1 MTFSRTTIAALL
13 VPIAL
18 IGLIA
23 AACGAEEPPPEP
35 APAAPAVA
43 DAQADDPPAP
53 APAEAAQAAPEA
65 RAAPADDP
73 PADEP
78 AAAEVA
84 EEAPEPQAAPAD
96 DPSADDPPADDTPAD
111 DAPADDPPAD
121 DAPADD
127 PPADD
132 PPADDPP
139 ADDPPAD
146 DPPADDPPADDP
158 PADDPPAADPP
169 ADDPPAVPAPLS
181 DGSPPPPAPA
191 VPDGPID
198 ARLAADLDLVFA
210 EQGVNLDA
218 LARVGASE
226 DARVAWLLSDLLRFI
241 QLGETAD
248 AAVLAFERLTG
259 SDVPPG
265 FAWPVVTNWL
275 IAWDLPAPPGYVTW
289 KRLYF
294 DRVEPGW
301 APFFDDADADIDW
314 RWLSWGG
321 VRIDDRPLSMIALPC
336 PRGCIPA
343 LNDPAVTDAAGGD
356 WYDDDRLVFGV
367 AVNGEAR
374 AYPKHIMEVHEMV
387 NDTIGGRRI
396 GMPYCTLCGSA
407 QAYFTDRPP
416 PGFETIEL
424 RTSGLLSRSNKVMF
438 DLHTFSVFDT
448 FLGVAVSGPLQD
460 EDFALEMLSV
470 VTSTWGEWK
479 AAYPDTTIVAADGG
493 LGNFYPAD
501 PLRGRDDDGPIFP
514 VGGVDVRLPVQE
526 QVLGIETPDGQAVAF
541 PVVQARTALEAGAD
555 VMLAGIRVTMDAG
568 GLRAELADGA
578 PIASHQAF
586 WFAWSQF
593 HPDTVVWT
601 PLS

>member
-13 VPIAL
+13 VPIAFIAL
-18 IGLIA
+18 VA
-23 AACGAEEPPPEP
+23 AACESEDPPPEP

-43 DAQADDPPAP
+43 DVQADDPPDP
-53 APAEAAQAAPEA
+53 APAQAAQAAPEA
-65 RAAPADDP
+65 RAAP
-73 PADEP
+73 
-78 AAAEVA
+78 V
-84 EEAPEPQAAPAD
+84 
-96 DPSADDPPADDTPAD
+96 
-111 DAPADDPPAD
+111 
-121 DAPADD
+121 DD

-139 ADDPPAD
+139 ADEPPADEPPADDPPADDPPAEAPPADDPPADDPPAGDPPAD
-146 DPPADDPPADDP
+146 DPPADDPPAGDPHPADDP
-158 PADDPPAADPP
+158 PADDPPAD
-169 ADDPPAVPAPLS
+169 PAPLS
-181 DGSPPPPAPA
+181 DGSVVPPTPA
-191 VPDGPID
+191 VPDGPLD
-198 ARLAADLDLVFA
+198 AQLAADLDLVFA
-210 EQGVNLDA
+210 VEGVNLDA
-218 LARVGASE
+218 LARVGGSG

-259 SDVPPG
+259 TDVPRG
-265 FAWPVVTNWL
+265 FAWPIVTNWL

-321 VRIDDRPLSMIALPC
+321 VRIDDRPLSMIAHPC

-356 WYDDDRLVFGV
+356 WYEDDRLVFGV

-438 DLHTFSVFDT
+438 DLRTFSVFDT

-460 EDFALEMLSV
+460 EEFALEMLSV

-493 LGNFYPAD
+493 LGNFYPND

-541 PVVQARTALEAGAD
+541 PVVQARTALEAGGD
-555 VMLAGIRVTMDAG
+555 VMLAGVRVTMDAG